1 MEILD
6 LSVLDSEAK
15 KQIIDFYDLLLN
27 KQKKYTKNDLNKF
40 SGSLKILEKDPLEF
54 QKEIRNEWK

>member
-1 MEILD
+1 MDKE
-6 LSVLDSEAK
+6 SK

-27 KQKKYTKNDLNKF
+27 KQKKSSKNDLNKF

>member
-6 LSVLDSEAK
+6 LSVLDKESK

-27 KQKKYTKNDLNKF
+27 KQKK
-40 SGSLKILEKDPLEF
+40 I
-54 QKEIRNEWK
+54 

>member
-6 LSVLDSEAK
+6 LSVLDKESK

-27 KQKKYTKNDLNKF
+27 KQKKSVKNDLNKF
-40 SGSLKILEKDPLEF
+40 SGSLKILEKDSLEF

>member
-6 LSVLDSEAK
+6 LSVLDNESK

-40 SGSLKILEKDPLEF
+40 SGSLKIL
-54 QKEIRNEWK
+54 

>member
-6 LSVLDSEAK
+6 LSVLDKESK

-27 KQKKYTKNDLNKF
+27 KQKKSSKNDLNKF
-40 SGSLKILEKDPLEF
+40 SGSLKIL
-54 QKEIRNEWK
+54 

>member
-6 LSVLDSEAK
+6 LSVLDKESK

-27 KQKKYTKNDLNKF
+27 KQKKSSKNDLNKF
-40 SGSLKILEKDPLEF
+40 IGSLKIL
-54 QKEIRNEWK
+54 